1 MSIAQRILANP
12 GKFSIEQLQDGMKM
26 GIVPAYIAVPLIQ
39 EKVKAKQE
47 AEMAKAA
54 AGAPG
59 ANAPNVTQEVMASA
73 ASVAPPEAGVAA
85 LPTSLPTQGYV
96 GGGIVAFE
104 DGGKVERYQNQGLVG
119 SSIYDPERDPLLR
132 KLRESTPNDPQ
143 SVADRAAMM
152 DTLRRLGY
160 AGMDIATLPG
170 RGIAGAFETGVTR
183 PLRALG
189 IPVPYLPES
198 FYGGDRS
205 SMTPYYDRLRTAE
218 TAAAKPEPKKE
229 EAAAPAPVAPPAP
242 PAAPKDN
249 AGIYSLIPTK
259 GEFTAPPRMQSME
272 DVTRRQL
279 FGTDTEP
286 GFLARSEAR
295 SRNLFE
301 ELGKNKLEGKA
312 FEGLEADLKKEAE
325 AAGAERS
332 QAKNLAFLKAGLA
345 MMAGTSR
352 HALENIGKG
361 AMTGL
366 EDYNSAVKDLKKA
379 ERERQKQMAFI
390 EQARRA
396 EDQEN
401 FKRRDALL
409 EKANTAAERRD
420 EFGTN
425 AILNATGKD
434 RDQATEI
441 WKTQFGGEKAL
452 QAAGI
457 QAGATIQAAQLRNA
471 AAANRGAGITPY
483 QLAQLRA
490 GAEKMVNPDDVRA
503 EMAKSLKMAKVPAPG
518 ADATFD
524 KKVAELYATKLDEV
538 VARRLGMASSPG
550 GGVPNMF
557 AGYKLLPPDSE

>member
-12 GKFSIEQLQDGMKM
+12 GKYSIKQLEDGMKM
-26 GIVPAYIAVPLIQ
+26 GAIPAYIAVPLIQ
-39 EKVKAKQE
+39 EKVKAEQQAK
-47 AEMAKAA
+47 MAGAA

-59 ANAPNVTQEVMASA
+59 ANAPTVAQEVLANA
-73 ASVAPPEAGVAA
+73 ASVAPPDAGVTA

-119 SSIYDPERDPLLR
+119 AQGAMTQEER
-132 KLRESTPNDPQ
+132 
-143 SVADRAAMM
+143 DRAAMM

-249 AGIYSLIPTK
+249 AGIYSLMPTK

-524 KKVAELYATKLDEV
+524 KKVAELYAAKLDEV

>member
-1 MSIAQRILANP
+1 MSIAQSILANP
-12 GKFSIEQLQDGMKM
+12 GKYSIEQLKRGMET
-26 GIVPAYIAVPLIQ
+26 GTIPAYIAVPLIQ
-39 EKVKAKQE
+39 QKVQE
-47 AEMAKAA
+47 AQRAKMAGAA
-54 AGAPG
+54 AGAPQQG
-59 ANAPNVTQEVMASA
+59 APTVTQEVMAQA
-73 ASVAPPEAGVAA
+73 APEAGVAA
-85 LPTSLPTQGYV
+85 LPSGLPAQGFE

-104 DGGKVERYQNQGLVG
+104 EGGEVERYQNQGLVAP
-119 SSIYDPERDPLLR
+119 SIYDTERDPLLR
-132 KLRESTPNDPQ
+132 KLREATPSDPQ
-143 SVADRAAMM
+143 AVADRAAML

-189 IPVPYLPES
+189 VPVPYLPES

-205 SMTPYYDRLRTAE
+205 SMTPYFDRLRKPEAV
-218 TAAAKPEPKKE
+218 AKVEPKKE
-229 EAAAPAPVAPPAP
+229 EAAAAPVAPPAP
-242 PAAPKDN
+242 PAAAAPRDN
-249 AGIYSLIPTK
+249 AGIYSLMPTK
-259 GEFTAPPRMQSME
+259 GQFLAPPRMQSME
-272 DVTRRQL
+272 DATRRQL

-295 SRNLFE
+295 TRNLFA

-312 FEGLEADLKKEAE
+312 FEGLEADIKKEAE

-366 EDYNSAVKDLKKA
+366 EDYSTAVKDLKKA

-409 EKANTAAERRD
+409 EKANAAAEAND
-420 EFGTN
+420 KYGTSAIMN
-425 AILNATGKD
+425 AIGV
-434 RDQATEI
+434 DQERGMKI
-441 WKTQFGGEKAL
+441 WETQFGGERAV
-452 QAAGI
+452 QVAQIG
-457 QAGATIQAAQLRNA
+457 AGATLGAAQLRNA

-490 GAEKMVNPDDVRA
+490 GAEKMVDPDAVRA

-518 ADATFD
+518 ADASFD
-524 KKVAELYATKLDEV
+524 KRVAELYAAKLDEV

>member
-1 MSIAQRILANP
+1 MSIAQSILANP
-12 GKFSIEQLQDGMKM
+12 GKYSIEQLKRGVET
-26 GIVPAYIAVPLIQ
+26 GTIPAYIAVPLIQ
-39 EKVKAKQE
+39 QKVQE
-47 AEMAKAA
+47 AQRAKMASAA
-54 AGAPG
+54 AGAPQQG
-59 ANAPNVTQEVMASA
+59 APTVTQEVMAQA
-73 ASVAPPEAGVAA
+73 APEAGVAA
-85 LPTSLPTQGYV
+85 LPSGLPAQGFE

-104 DGGKVERYQNQGLVG
+104 EGGEVERYQNQGLVAP
-119 SSIYDPERDPLLR
+119 SIYDTERDPLLR
-132 KLRESTPNDPQ
+132 KLREATPSDPQ
-143 SVADRAAMM
+143 AVADRAAMM

-189 IPVPYLPES
+189 VPVPYLPES

-205 SMTPYYDRLRTAE
+205 SMTPYFDRLRKPE
-218 TAAAKPEPKKE
+218 AAAKAEPKKE
-229 EAAAPAPVAPPAP
+229 EAAAAPVAPPAP
-242 PAAPKDN
+242 PAAAAPRDN
-249 AGIYSLIPTK
+249 AGIYSLMPTK
-259 GEFTAPPRMQSME
+259 GEFSAPPRTQSME
-272 DVTRRQL
+272 DVVRRQL

-286 GFLARSEAR
+286 GFLARSEGR
-295 SRNLFE
+295 TRTLLE

-312 FEGLEADLKKEAE
+312 FEGLEADIKKEAE
-325 AAGAERS
+325 AAGAERT

-366 EDYNSAVKDLKKA
+366 EDYTSAVKDLKKA

-401 FKRRDALL
+401 FRRRDALL
-409 EKANTAAERRD
+409 EKANAAADRRD
-420 EFGTN
+420 EFGVN
-425 AILNATGKD
+425 ALINATGKD

-457 QAGATIQAAQLRNA
+457 QAGATVQAASLRTA
-471 AAANRGAGITPY
+471 ALANRGAGITPY

-490 GAEKMVNPDDVRA
+490 GAEKMVDPDAVRA

-518 ADATFD
+518 ADASFD
-524 KKVAELYATKLDEV
+524 KRVAELYAAKLDEV